1 LDTPSLAPFFVH
13 IRLVDIRCH
22 FFLVFVLTGTRFVT
36 CTSKVRNLQLQADS
50 ESTADSGG
58 DEKQDVRI
66 VRLSNTSAYP
76 KGDLR
81 SVSFMGGLFI
91 AIFEIDGARVDQTNK
106 RIFERLPSEHI
117 ISVSRALRNMI

>member
-1 LDTPSLAPFFVH
+1 MDTPSLAPFFVH

-91 AIFEIDGARVDQTNK
+91 AIFEIDGASNK
-106 RIFERLPSEHI
+106 QILECLLPST
-117 ISVSRALRNMI
+117 